1 MARGKVYPAGAAG
14 HLVNPLRSL
23 VQPPERIVRRMHL
36 PEGGAVLE
44 LGCGPGWFSPS
55 IAAAV
60 DPGRFTIC
68 DLQSEMLELALARC
82 GSRARPH
89 AVRASSMLGE
99 TGDLL
104 GCLGEIARVLSPT
117 GVVTIVETRRDS
129 DFIRISDLTAAARET
144 GLVRV
149 ARFGNRWEY
158 TANFSHAARPASP
171 A

>member
-55 IAAAV
+55 IARAV

-89 AVRASSMLGE
+89 AVRADATRLPFAAAAFDAVLVSSMLGE

-104 GCLGEIARVLSPT
+104 GCLGEKIGRAHV
-117 GVVTIVETRRDS
+117 
-129 DFIRISDLTAAARET
+129 
-144 GLVRV
+144 
-149 ARFGNRWEY
+149 
-158 TANFSHAARPASP
+158 
-171 A
+171 